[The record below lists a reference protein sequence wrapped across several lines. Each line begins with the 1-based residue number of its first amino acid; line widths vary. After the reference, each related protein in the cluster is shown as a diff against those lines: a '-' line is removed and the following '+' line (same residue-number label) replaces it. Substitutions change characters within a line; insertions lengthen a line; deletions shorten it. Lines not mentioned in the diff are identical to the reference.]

1 MKNHS
6 EAWTPRSIERTN
18 TNKQKKTVQCEI
30 RNAPHFIVTHSS
42 SQPLFG
48 LYCFVSIAT
57 EYEWKM
63 KQTKIKPY
71 GITVRIGCELAE
83 QYRNFV
89 FDFFFLFANS
99 ILDTIDHVLC
109 ARARDRAIDARR
121 EWCWNKFHF
130 NHIRKNAHRTSNR
143 QTFCFNMINVPW
155 PFAFVSMMDER
166 LERKVA
172 KSFWKWNSNSIE
184 IEILTFE
191 YALVCYAH
199 KRGAFW
205 RELSLRLHH
214 YEDSSLKLETHA
226 PFSFHIRRIHA

>member
-1 MKNHS
+1 MRNSQCSAFHCDPFFFSAALRALLFCLDCHRIWMKN
-6 EAWTPRSIERTN
+6 E
-18 TNKQKKTVQCEI
+18 TNKNKTVWNHRPNWLWTGWTVPE
-30 RNAPHFIVTHSS
+30 F
-42 SQPLFG
+42 
-48 LYCFVSIAT
+48 CF
-57 EYEWKM
+57 
-63 KQTKIKPY
+63 
-71 GITVRIGCELAE
+71 R
-83 QYRNFV
+83 
-89 FDFFFLFANS
+89 FFFLFANS

-199 KRGAFW
+199 ERGAFW

-214 YEDSSLKLETHA
+214 YEDSRWCVEFEARNTRAIQLSYSSNSCLA
-226 PFSFHIRRIHA
+226 